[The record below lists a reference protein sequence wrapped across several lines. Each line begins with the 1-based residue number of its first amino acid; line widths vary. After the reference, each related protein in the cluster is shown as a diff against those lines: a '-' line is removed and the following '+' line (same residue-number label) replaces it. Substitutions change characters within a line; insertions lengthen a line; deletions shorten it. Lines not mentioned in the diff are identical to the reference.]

1 MSWRISSPYLSFNFS
16 PSINLYLIIL
26 KRMDPQYSTL
36 EHIRH
41 DETAGALQRDHD
53 TVAFEIDTYA
63 SAPQANK
70 LYYKA

>member
-1 MSWRISSPYLSFNFS
+1 
-16 PSINLYLIIL
+16 
-26 KRMDPQYSTL
+26 MDPNFSTL

-53 TVAFEIDTYA
+53 TMAFEIDTYA

-70 LYYKA
+70 PYYKA